1 MGLCRSTGIKITS
14 CQSWR
19 FEKNSANRPT
29 SNHTRAARVR
39 FLDDRIIL
47 QLWQLVTLKPV
58 DLQRPTVPLWQ
69 GWAKGHF
76 FRPKQKQK
84 QKEKNLLPSAEGRS
98 RRFKNHHFSPKD
110 WGTPFH
116 YAAEIGHFDF
126 AIWYLSHRLEN
137 NKFLIGKSKKKF
149 KFSLD
154 VTVPWPPIWKHLKFM
169 LNLWLH
175 DRKSPKECS
184 LHLASLK
191 WRGINF

>member
-1 MGLCRSTGIKITS
+1 MVCIQAVSHKFLMEVGI
-14 CQSWR
+14 R
-19 FEKNSANRPT
+19 DGP
-29 SNHTRAARVR
+29 
-39 FLDDRIIL
+39 
-47 QLWQLVTLKPV
+47 
-58 DLQRPTVPLWQ
+58 
-69 GWAKGHF
+69 KGF
-76 FRPKQKQK
+76 FR
-84 QKEKNLLPSAEGRS
+84 GRS
-98 RRFKNHHFSPKD
+98 RSRRKKTFCLRPKAEAEGLKISIFAQKD
-110 WGTPFH
+110 WGAPFD